1 MIVALNSDQSVRRLK
16 GEERPINNINAR
28 VKMLEALSFVDFI
41 IIFDEETPL
50 NVIKEIQPDILVK
63 GADYDIKDI
72 VGKEYAKKVQTI
84 DFVDDYSTTSI
95 INKFKN
101 NE

>member
-1 MIVALNSDQSVRRLK
+1 MALNSDQSVRRLK

-63 GADYDIKDI
+63 GASWSNDI
-72 VGKEYAKKVQTI
+72 
-84 DFVDDYSTTSI
+84 
-95 INKFKN
+95 N
-101 NE
+101 